1 MHIGSDL
8 VQIREDL
15 EVFFWLL
22 VELLTEFGNVKKEW
36 REEVLED
43 AKYLFDAAV
52 DEDRTNECFKHIAHD
67 LAGFKDLNLSIIHLE
82 VLFER
87 VADIAI
93 QVVLFVKLLLLLLE
107 LPLGHLLLLCLL
119 LGSSG

>member
-1 MHIGSDL
+1 M
-8 VQIREDL
+8 QIREDL

-22 VELLTEFGNVKKEW
+22 VKLLTEFGNVKKEW

>member
-119 LGSSG
+119 LGRSG

>member
-22 VELLTEFGNVKKEW
+22 VKLLTEFGNVKKEW

-52 DEDRTNECFKHIAHD
+52 DEDRTNESFKHIAHD
-67 LAGFKDLNLSIIHLE
+67 LAGFKDLNLSIIHLK

-87 VADIAI
+87 VANIAI

-119 LGSSG
+119 LGGSG

>member
-1 MHIGSDL
+1 M
-8 VQIREDL
+8 QIREDL

-22 VELLTEFGNVKKEW
+22 VKLFTEFGNVKKEW
-36 REEVLED
+36 REEMLED